1 MASGT
6 RLSNAEKIRILKLT
20 LNTRLTVKE
29 IAETVSRSDTS
40 VYKLL
45 RDFRI
50 PSRPQR
56 RNLRVVEDALKNLI
70 ALSGIDTDTDT
81 SNSNTDTRYSNLIS
95 KHIDKATGLHLSVYQ
110 CIDCSNTYQLS
121 SNDENWYLTKGYH
134 IPKRCVPCRAVNNE
148 RQQRN
153 KDKKKESKSPA
164 EEMVDG
170 SDMVME
176 PVTTKKI
183 ENLQEIIYDLMA
195 LSDRLSA
202 FVLDREAVTDGG
214 DSEPDIS

>member
-56 RNLRVVEDALKNLI
+56 RNLRVVEDALKNLMS
-70 ALSGIDTDTDT
+70 LSGIDTDTDT

-134 IPKRCVPCRAVNNE
+134 IPKRCVPCRAINRARRE
-148 RQQRN
+148 E
-153 KDKKKESKSPA
+153 ESQSPA